1 MTIVRVHAIQTFAA
15 SNLNRDDTGA
25 PKSQVFGGVQRARVS
40 SQCIKAAIR
49 ADFQSKG
56 DVRLRSTR
64 TVRMPSLVIDR
75 VQELEPSITAAE
87 VSDILKAALGS
98 LKSQKATDRA
108 KKKAETTEVASVDL
122 TTDAL
127 FSVSEAQVDAL
138 AALVIDTVKNGA
150 KLTKADV
157 TKSLSTNNAADQ
169 KLFGRFYA
177 DDKALTIDAACQ
189 VAHALGTGVMP
200 EGFDYYTGRDE
211 LGALIR
217 DDGSDTGAGAAMVG
231 VKEFTSGPMYRYA
244 TVDVDA
250 LHDGLGGDTALTAD
264 AVAEFI
270 DSFIRTI
277 PSGSQNSYAAHSM
290 PTTVLVE
297 IADNGAGVSFAAAF
311 ETPVDT
317 ADEASKRL
325 VDYASKVYGVYGNAP
340 ETAFLVTLSDGL
352 EAPEWADLGSV
363 EDAVE
368 GVRSIVSERL
378 GAN

>member
-1 MTIVRVHAIQTFAA
+1 MTIVRVHTIQTFAA
-15 SNLNRDDTGA
+15 SNLNRDDTGS
-25 PKSQVFGGVQRARVS
+25 PKSQVFGGVQRVRVS

-64 TVRMPSLVIDR
+64 TVRMPSLVISR
-75 VQELEPSITAAE
+75 VQELEPSITADK
-87 VSDILKAALGS
+87 VSETLKSALGS
-98 LKSQKATDRA
+98 LKSQKATARA
-108 KKKAETTEVASVDL
+108 EKKAETAEAAPVDL

-150 KLTKADV
+150 KLSKSDVVKA
-157 TKSLSTNNAADQ
+157 LSTNNAADQ

-177 DDKALTIDAACQ
+177 DDKALSIDAACQ
-189 VAHALGTGVMP
+189 VAHAIGTGAMP
-200 EGFDYYTGRDE
+200 EGFDYYTGRDD
-211 LGALIR
+211 LGSVVR
-217 DDGSDTGAGAAMVG
+217 DDGSTTGAGAAMVG
-231 VKEFTSGPMYRYA
+231 VKEFTSGPLYRYA

-250 LHDGLGGDTALTAD
+250 LHNGLGCDTALTAD

-297 IADNGAGVSFAAAF
+297 IADDGAGVSFAAAF
-311 ETPVDT
+311 ESPVDT
-317 ADEASKRL
+317 ADAASKRL
-325 VDYASKVYGVYGNAP
+325 VNYASKVYSVYGNTPA
-340 ETAFLVTLSDGL
+340 TAFLVTLSDGL
-352 EAPEWADLGSV
+352 EAPEWASTASV
-363 EDAVE
+363 EGAVE
-368 GVRSIVSERL
+368 GVRSAVSERL
-378 GAN
+378 GVS

>member
-1 MTIVRVHAIQTFAA
+1 MTIVRVHTIQTFAA

-25 PKSQVFGGVQRARVS
+25 PKSQVFGGSQRARVS
-40 SQCIKAAIR
+40 SQCIKAAVR

-64 TVRMPSLVIDR
+64 TVRMPSLVIAR
-75 VQELEPSITAAE
+75 VQEMEPTITAAE
-87 VSDILKAALGS
+87 VSDILKSALGS
-98 LKSQKATDRA
+98 LKSQKATARA
-108 KKKAETTEVASVDL
+108 KKKAETAEVASVDL

-157 TKSLSTNNAADQ
+157 TKALSTNNAADQ

-189 VAHALGTGVMP
+189 VAHALGTGVMT

-317 ADEASKRL
+317 ADAASKRM
-325 VDYASKVYGVYGNAP
+325 VDYASKVYAAYGNAP
-340 ETAFLVTLSDGL
+340 ATAVLVTLSDGL
-352 EAPEWADLGSV
+352 EAPEWADAGSV
-363 EDAVE
+363 DNAVE
-368 GVRSIVSERL
+368 GVRSSVSERL
-378 GAN
+378 GAK